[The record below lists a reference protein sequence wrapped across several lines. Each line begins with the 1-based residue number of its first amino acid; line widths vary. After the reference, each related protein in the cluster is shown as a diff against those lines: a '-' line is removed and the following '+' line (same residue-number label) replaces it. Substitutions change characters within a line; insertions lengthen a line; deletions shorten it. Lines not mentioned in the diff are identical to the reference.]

1 MESEMAKSDHL
12 RVVKHEVLIGPQP
25 RDSNTQGAG
34 GGGSDMEDTWRSK
47 VDERLNK
54 TEGT

>member
-1 MESEMAKSDHL
+1 MAKSDHL